1 MKLNYRADLDGL
13 RAIAVLAVVFMHIGF
28 SIFSGGYIGV
38 DIFFVISDF
47 LITTIIAREIK
58 ENEFTLLK
66 FYEHR
71 IRRILPAL
79 AVMVVFVLLASALLY
94 DSGRFKSFSKSLLAT
109 ML

>member
-1 MKLNYRADLDGL
+1 MKLDYRADLDGL
-13 RAIAVLAVVFMHIGF
+13 RAIAVLAVVFNHVGF

-38 DIFFVISDF
+38 DIFFVISGF

-66 FYEHR
+66 FYERR

-79 AVMVVFVLLASALLY
+79 GCNGCFCIAGICL
-94 DSGRFKSFSKSLLAT
+94 T
-109 ML
+109 I